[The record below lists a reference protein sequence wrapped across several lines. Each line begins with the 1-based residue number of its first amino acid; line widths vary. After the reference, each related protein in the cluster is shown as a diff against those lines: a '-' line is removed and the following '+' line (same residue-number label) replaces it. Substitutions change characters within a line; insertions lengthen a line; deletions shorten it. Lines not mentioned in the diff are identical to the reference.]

1 MTVGGTNTRAAQT
14 LPWVLMAYAAATLMH
29 FAHNAQ
35 YLAQYPNLPA
45 SWSAP
50 EVYFAWCCITALG
63 VVGYA
68 AYLREHR
75 RFGLTFLA
83 LYAALGFA
91 GLLHYTRASIAH
103 HSAMM
108 NATIWTEAAAATVL
122 LVNVVALRRTAGSMP
137 PNKR

>member
-14 LPWVLMAYAAATLMH
+14 LPWVLMAYAAATLLH

-63 VVGYA
+63 VVGYV

-75 RFGLTFLA
+75 SFGLTFLA
-83 LYAALGFA
+83 LYAGSRLCGPPP
-91 GLLHYTRASIAH
+91 LHPG
-103 HSAMM
+103 
-108 NATIWTEAAAATVL
+108 
-122 LVNVVALRRTAGSMP
+122 VNRSTTQP
-137 PNKR
+137 